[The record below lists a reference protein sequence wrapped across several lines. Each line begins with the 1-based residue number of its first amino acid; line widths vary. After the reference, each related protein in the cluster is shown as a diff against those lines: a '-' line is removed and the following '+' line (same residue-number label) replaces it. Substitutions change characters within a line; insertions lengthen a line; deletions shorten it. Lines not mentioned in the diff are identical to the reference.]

1 MRTGWLAR
9 LIRGLGL
16 GYSPLRRH
24 TDRIQSWIMI
34 GLIAVFLIAV
44 PVSWFTVGQWIQK
57 GGLREQRAQRSW
69 HPEPAVVVHGVH
81 ELPPTVV
88 RLPLGATAQV
98 LARWP
103 GAGGRPETG
112 LISVPVTQSATGTS
126 IQVWVN
132 HAGRVT
138 GPPLVTSALAKRV
151 RGVQVLAQVI
161 LVMLL
166 TGVAVLTRWWL
177 NRLRMA
183 RWEEEWA
190 SIGPRWSRRL

>member
-1 MRTGWLAR
+1 MRTGRFTR

-16 GYSPLRRH
+16 GRSALRRR

-34 GLIAVFLIAV
+34 GLVAVFLIGV
-44 PVSWFTVGQWIQK
+44 PVSWFTIGQWVQQ

-69 HPEPAVVVHGVH
+69 HPEPGVVVHGVR
-81 ELPPTVV
+81 ELPPTMV

-103 GAGGRPETG
+103 GAGGRPQTG
-112 LISVPVTQSATGTS
+112 LISVPVTQSATGTG

-132 HAGRVT
+132 HSGRVT

-151 RGVQVLAQVI
+151 RGVQVLALVI

-166 TGVAVLTRWWL
+166 IGVAALARWWL

-183 RWEEEWA
+183 RWEAEWA
-190 SIGPRWSRRL
+190 SIGPRWSRRF